1 MFSPSVFLK
10 NRTNIFMNW
19 VKIEISDIASYQ
31 AGALVKALETKA
43 KYDASQENPLVVAIE
58 HITLRIRSD
67 VKSGGFAVDV
77 DTSKIPAELKA
88 DAIALIVEFAKQ
100 RLMQKLSDDERTLAN
115 AARTR
120 LDKIAEGKISPSL
133 PDNPEP
139 ASATTQSSGG
149 ASLVR
154 PARNTPKRSDY
165 NGL

>member
-1 MFSPSVFLK
+1 
-10 NRTNIFMNW
+10 MNW
-19 VKIEISDIASYQ
+19 IKITVNDIATYQ

-43 KYDASQENPLVVAIE
+43 KYDASQENPLSVAIE

-67 VKSGGFAVDV
+67 VKSGGYAVDI
-77 DTSKIPAELKA
+77 DKSKIPAELKA
-88 DAIALIVEFAKQ
+88 DAIALVVEFAKQ

-115 AARTR
+115 AARVR

-139 ASATTQSSGG
+139 ASASVQSNGG
-149 ASLVR
+149 VALVR
-154 PARNTPKRSDY
+154 PARNTPQRSDY

>member
-1 MFSPSVFLK
+1 
-10 NRTNIFMNW
+10 MNW
-19 VKIEISDIASYQ
+19 IKITVNDIASYQ
-31 AGALVKALETKA
+31 AGALVKAFESKA
-43 KYDASQENPLVVAIE
+43 KYDTSQENPLEVAIE

-67 VKSGGFAVDV
+67 VKSGGYAVDI
-77 DTSKIPAELKA
+77 DKSKIPAELKA
-88 DAIALIVEFAKQ
+88 DAIALVVEFAKQ

-149 ASLVR
+149 ATLVR